1 MSKGRFEWD
10 RLKDLENRE
19 KHGIS
24 FATAQLAFADPF
36 RVIAEDLSHSTV
48 EKRYYCF
55 GLVEGG
61 VLTVRFTHRHHVIL
75 IIGAGYWRKGR
86 QLYEREHQV
95 HE

>member
-1 MSKGRFEWD
+1 VAKASFEWD
-10 RLKDLENRE
+10 RTKDLENQD

-24 FATAQLAFADPF
+24 FSMAQLVFADPF

-61 VLTVRFTHRHHVIL
+61 VLTVSVHIPQSCHSDNR
-75 IIGAGYWRKGR
+75 GR
-86 QLYEREHQV
+86 LLEKREATV
-95 HE
+95 

>member
-1 MSKGRFEWD
+1 MAKGRFEWD
-10 RLKDLENRE
+10 HAKDQENQA

-24 FATAQLAFADPF
+24 FVVAQLAFADPF

-61 VLTVRFTHRHHVIL
+61 VLTVRFTHRHHVIR

-86 QLYEREHQV
+86 QVYEREHQV
-95 HE
+95 HK

>member
-1 MSKGRFEWD
+1 MSKARFEWD

-36 RVIAEDLSHSTV
+36 RVIAEDLSHSKV

-61 VLTVRFTHRHHVIL
+61 VLTVRFTHRHHVIR